1 MGRMSYKDYNGLE
14 AELYDVL
21 RGGDEMD
28 EIGFYSNVASEKG
41 GTCLDV
47 GCGTGRV
54 LIPLAQQGIDIMGL
68 DSSQVMVEQCRSRVL
83 AAGLSAEIV
92 RDDMRNFD
100 LGRQFNLV
108 IVPGASF
115 QLLDARADA
124 RASLE
129 RMRAHL
135 LPGGLLLMSLFTPY
149 YEIVNE
155 SLDGVWRLEK
165 DEPFGDEGQ
174 RALCHVCSDLDR
186 CEQLMETRHRFEV
199 IDGGGATLNS
209 EMKLSRLRWYGK
221 YELDLLLAAVGFGS
235 VEMLGN
241 FGDYE
246 AGDGDTAVAVFAT

>member
-28 EIGFYSNVASEKG
+28 EIGLYSDVASEKG
-41 GTCLDV
+41 GACLDV

-100 LGRQFNLV
+100 LGKQFNLV

-115 QLLDARADA
+115 QLLDAPIR
-124 RASLE
+124 
-129 RMRAHL
+129 
-135 LPGGLLLMSLFTPY
+135 
-149 YEIVNE
+149 
-155 SLDGVWRLEK
+155 
-165 DEPFGDEGQ
+165 
-174 RALCHVCSDLDR
+174 
-186 CEQLMETRHRFEV
+186 
-199 IDGGGATLNS
+199 
-209 EMKLSRLRWYGK
+209 
-221 YELDLLLAAVGFGS
+221 
-235 VEMLGN
+235 
-241 FGDYE
+241 
-246 AGDGDTAVAVFAT
+246 